1 MPPTVASY
9 SKTET
14 AGKLVVGVGDLI
26 VSNDPSALIVTYALG
41 SCIGVTVYDPVAK
54 VGGLLHFMLPSAEL
68 NKDKAAANPAMFG
81 DIGIPMLF
89 KQCYEKGAKKER
101 LIVCAAGGA
110 EVLSDD
116 GHFKIG
122 SRNRTLIRKIFW
134 KNGILLAADET
145 GGSNSRT
152 LSLQMS
158 DGAVAVR
165 TQGMERAL
173 WPS

>member
-1 MPPTVASY
+1 MGSTATY
-9 SKTET
+9 SKTEVD
-14 AGKLVVGVGDLI
+14 GKLVVGVGDL
-26 VSNDPSALIVTYALG
+26 VVTDKPSAMIVTYALG

-81 DIGIPMLF
+81 DIGIPLLF
-89 KQCYEKGAKKER
+89 KSCYEMGAKKER
-101 LIVCAAGGA
+101 LTVCAAGGA

-122 SRNRTLIRKIFW
+122 SRNRTLLRKIFW
-134 KNGILLAADET
+134 KNNILIAGDET

-152 LSLQMS
+152 LSLNMA
-158 DGAVAVR
+158 DGTVTVR
-165 TQGMERAL
+165 TQGSERVL
-173 WPS
+173 WPT

>member
-1 MPPTVASY
+1 MATSTLSY
-9 SKTET
+9 AKTEVD
-14 AGKLVVGVGDLI
+14 GKIVVGVGDL
-26 VSNDPSALIVTYALG
+26 VVCKDPGALLVTYALG

-54 VGGLLHFMLPSAEL
+54 VGGLLHFMLPSADL

-81 DIGIPMLF
+81 DSGIPLLF
-89 KQCYEKGAKKER
+89 KSCYDLGAVKGR

-122 SRNRTLIRKIFW
+122 SRNRTLVRKIFW
-134 KNGILLAADET
+134 KNNILIAGDDT

-152 LSLQMS
+152 LSMRME
-158 DGAVAVR
+158 DGTTMVR
-165 TQGMERAL
+165 TQGSERAL
-173 WPS
+173 WPT

>member
-1 MPPTVASY
+1 MATSTLSY
-9 SKTET
+9 AKTEVD
-14 AGKLVVGVGDLI
+14 GKIVVGVGDL
-26 VSNDPSALIVTYALG
+26 VVCKDPGALLVTYALG

-54 VGGLLHFMLPSAEL
+54 VGALLHFMLPSADL

-81 DIGIPMLF
+81 DSGIPLLF
-89 KQCYEKGAKKER
+89 KSCYDLGAVKGR

-122 SRNRTLIRKIFW
+122 SRNRTLVRKIFW
-134 KNGILLAADET
+134 KNNILIAGDDT

-152 LSLQMS
+152 LSMRME
-158 DGAVAVR
+158 DGTTMVR
-165 TQGMERAL
+165 TQGSERAL
-173 WPS
+173 WPT